1 MADQDLAV
9 TEKGSTLQ
17 KYTEA
22 DVDAV
27 LRALILTGGSTA
39 KTEKIVKESGI
50 SITRNAITYWRD
62 HAFARRYFELRSEL
76 GRDVGE
82 EIAARGM
89 ETAMKADSAE
99 KRLIDELMSVIESG
113 EYDEK
118 ILAPALAAVAKAKDV
133 AIKNSQLLRDRPTE
147 IKQTRDVPELLAIL
161 ERTGV
166 FDRVGS
172 ASPMIEPVEAESVE
186 VEVVKGSNHNKVRPR
201 D

>member
-113 EYDEK
+113 E
-118 ILAPALAAVAKAKDV
+118 
-133 AIKNSQLLRDRPTE
+133 
-147 IKQTRDVPELLAIL
+147 
-161 ERTGV
+161 
-166 FDRVGS
+166 
-172 ASPMIEPVEAESVE
+172 
-186 VEVVKGSNHNKVRPR
+186 
-201 D
+201 